1 LTSPFSSAVSTASS
15 SSFVRPALIHQTGG
29 ACGIR
34 YMERRRTR
42 KMRKMRGGFSPS
54 VMGAFVKNVEALAAP
69 VSMYLAYKMF
79 KGKGKTKTKKG
90 KSKKV

>member
-1 LTSPFSSAVSTASS
+1 
-15 SSFVRPALIHQTGG
+15 
-29 ACGIR
+29 
-34 YMERRRTR
+34 
-42 KMRKMRGGFSPS
+42 MRKMRGGFSPS

-79 KGKGKTKTKKG
+79 KGVKTKKG